1 MTILHTIHISCQTI
15 FELLNYNIS
24 SRHFCSKY
32 INMAMSD
39 KIGLDET
46 NNESYRYLKSV
57 GNTWQFD
64 LEDLHPKVN
73 IYRPRWT
80 LRKSVFKKTYVLTY
94 W

>member
-1 MTILHTIHISCQTI
+1 
-15 FELLNYNIS
+15 
-24 SRHFCSKY
+24 
-32 INMAMSD
+32 MSD

-46 NNESYRYLKSV
+46 NNESYRYLRSV

-80 LRKSVFKKTYVLTY
+80 LRKSVFKNTYVLTY